1 MLHDRRYG
9 LASILAVIL
18 ATSTLVAVAEP
29 GARQPREQLINEK
42 VIIQPEPPIPS
53 DLPPEK
59 TATPKTSG
67 TTQPNDTTEAPEN
80 TSTAVPANVGT
91 LTTAAT
97 LLKALELPSLA
108 KLTPLDKAYL
118 DAFSIL
124 REDNDCSRFYGGPR
138 AIEALNLLKLQLKTS
153 YFDHSIGLRMQGKTS
168 YTINQLT
175 GISYRL
181 FEKAELNTNG
191 AFYKTSISALDQRIS
206 RVGEFSANTREA
218 RVTILLHELG
228 HLILTSDNHF
238 VLPDDG
244 NDSLT
249 SSQNSRRVIE
259 VCRREIKAQTQVGI
273 ERALAGVR
281 TSAAKGTQLAVT
293 AEPARSPWLNITR
306 STP

>member
-1 MLHDRRYG
+1 MQHDRRFG
-9 LASILAVIL
+9 LASILAVTL
-18 ATSTLVAVAEP
+18 ATSSLVAVANP
-29 GARQPREQLINEK
+29 GAQQSRAHFTNEK
-42 VIIQPEPPIPS
+42 VNVQPEPPM

-59 TATPKTSG
+59 IATRETSG
-67 TTQPNDTTEAPEN
+67 TLQPNDASEAPRSATTVMPNE
-80 TSTAVPANVGT
+80 AA
-91 LTTAAT
+91 LLTAAT

-124 REDNDCSRFYGGPR
+124 REDNDCSRFYGGSR

-153 YFDHSIGLRMQGKTS
+153 YFDHSIGLRMRGKTS
-168 YTINQLT
+168 YTTNQLT

-191 AFYKTSISALDQRIS
+191 PFYKTSISALDQRIS

-273 ERALAGVR
+273 ERELAGVQ
-281 TSAAKGTQLAVT
+281 TSAAKGIQVAVT
-293 AEPARSPWLNITR
+293 TERARSPWINITR